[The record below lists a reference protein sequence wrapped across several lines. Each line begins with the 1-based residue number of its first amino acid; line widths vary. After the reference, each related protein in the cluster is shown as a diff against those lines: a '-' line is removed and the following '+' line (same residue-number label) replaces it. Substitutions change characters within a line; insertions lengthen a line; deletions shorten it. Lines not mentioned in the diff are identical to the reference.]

1 MMAPSLRRNLV
12 LVLLALIFA
21 TWMLAVLITG
31 LLSQQL
37 VLKQV
42 ERQLLQHMDM
52 THHTLGVIFESEE
65 LRRYYWQNAPRL
77 SRNAGITRV
86 RGFGDQGLTQA
97 TNLWF
102 DDHPVVLGE
111 EAPEFPQPVAPGFIT
126 WAHVTENGPQDWRIL
141 YRHDARLGMW
151 IAVGTDLDHAS
162 AIGTSTLFRATLPLM
177 VILPLTVAIVLWGAR
192 RGLRP
197 LDQLARKIEAR
208 ETYALDPIDMT
219 GIPLEIRPVVESL
232 NTLLVRLR
240 RALESESRF
249 TANAAHELQTPL
261 AAVQAE
267 VQRYQRQADPGSE
280 EMLSGIS
287 TRVSRATNTVTQLL
301 TLARLDPEQE
311 VNLEVVE
318 LNDLIID
325 AVAEE
330 GATALERELDVRLP
344 EQRPV
349 TIHGH
354 SEWLKILLRNLVANA
369 FRYADHGGV
378 VEIKLDPQPGKL
390 LLTIAND
397 CPVID
402 ESSWQRLTD
411 RFFTLPGSEAKG
423 VGLGLSIVQRI
434 AEQHHGELRLG
445 SWRSGSGFRV
455 EVEFPAGH

>member
-1 MMAPSLRRNLV
+1 
-12 LVLLALIFA
+12 LI
-21 TWMLAVLITG
+21 
-31 LLSQQL
+31 
-37 VLKQV
+37 LKQV
-42 ERQLLQHMDM
+42 ERQLLQYMDM
-52 THHTLGVIFESEE
+52 THHTLGVIFESDEI
-65 LRRYYWQNAPRL
+65 RRHYWENAPAL

-86 RGFGDQGLTQA
+86 RGFGDRGRTQA

-111 EAPEFPQPVAPGFIT
+111 EAPAFPQPLEQGFIT
-126 WAHVTENGPQDWRIL
+126 WAHMTENGPQDWRIL
-141 YRHDARLGMW
+141 YRHDARLGVWM
-151 IAVGTDLDHAS
+151 AVGTDLDHAS
-162 AIGTSTLFRATLPLM
+162 AIGTSTLVRATLPLL

-219 GIPLEIRPVVESL
+219 GIPLEIRPLVQSL
-232 NTLLVRLR
+232 NALLARLR

-267 VQRYQRQADPGSE
+267 VQRYQRQSDPDSE
-280 EMLSGIS
+280 EMLAGIS
-287 TRVSRATNTVTQLL
+287 TRVRRATNTVTQLL
-301 TLARLDPEQE
+301 TLARLDPEQM
-311 VNLEVVE
+311 VQLEAVE
-318 LNDLIID
+318 LNELIVD

-330 GATALERELDVRLP
+330 GGKALERKLDVRMP
-344 EQRPV
+344 EPAPV

-354 SEWLKILLRNLVANA
+354 AEWLKILLRNLVANA

-378 VEIKLDPQPGKL
+378 VEIALDPQPGKV

-402 ESSWQRLTD
+402 DDNWRRLTD
-411 RFFTLPGSEAKG
+411 RFFTLPGSEAGG

-434 AEQHHGELRLG
+434 AEQHDAVLRLG
-445 SWRSGSGFRV
+445 SWQSGRGFLV
-455 EVEFPAGH
+455 ELEFPSAPSALRIAGNDPPPGAC